1 MKTMNKH
8 KLVQPPN
15 AGDTEE
21 NLSLEEK
28 VIDFIY
34 CYQMVVAYML

>member
-28 VIDFIY
+28 VIDFVDY
-34 CYQMVVAYML
+34 NQMKW